1 MPVTPA
7 DTWERLSPGL
17 RRWLLIG
24 AVLGVVALI
33 AVIALDEPA
42 TPGTRAEQARE
53 RLTRHLLTDAD
64 PRALGIDG

>member
-24 AVLGVVALI
+24 AVLGAVAL
-33 AVIALDEPA
+33 
-42 TPGTRAEQARE
+42 
-53 RLTRHLLTDAD
+53 RHL
-64 PRALGIDG
+64 